1 MRHFAIPARMI
12 MLSSFAW
19 MSIVNYGFGLAMGW
33 LLVPGDFGLLAF
45 VQTLLTIAGLTL
57 NSGFAWSLTAALVG
71 ADRSR
76 RAALVRGASAANLLL
91 ALLIGA
97 LIVLL
102 FALGPLRPGLESW
115 TIAALVVGTLPL
127 LASVAI
133 ARATVQGS
141 ERFGLLALIWAVE
154 TVAKAATGTGLVLA
168 GLGVVGA
175 IAGFFV
181 GALVAA
187 VLALGLLVRTLE
199 IRPWGAVERP
209 ALRTARDMFGAL
221 LGMALLLN
229 LDLVALKLFA
239 PDERALVGY
248 YQAGI
253 VLANMP
259 YYLTTALIPVLFTQI
274 ARLRQVAQS
283 GPIVGEA
290 LRLALVVILPLE
302 IGLTIAPQAI
312 LGLLFPAAYQ
322 ASAAVLG
329 LLALGN
335 SALILVA
342 ILAAAFQ
349 ATGAARVPAR
359 SLLAIVAVEAVA
371 LWAVV
376 PRWYAVGAASCF
388 LAAALGALIVLGSA
402 YGRALG
408 LHILQ
413 PVVFWLTKYAAA
425 LAVGGGVTAVVAG
438 LTGQILLA
446 LIVGGVCYLG
456 SALGLGLTS
465 LPNIRFNS
473 RRLQQASAAKGK

>member
-1 MRHFAIPARMI
+1 MRRFAIPARMI
-12 MLSSFAW
+12 MLGSFAW

-45 VQTLLTIAGLTL
+45 VQTLLTITGLIL

-71 ADRSR
+71 AERSR
-76 RAALVRGASAANLLL
+76 RAVLVRGASGANLLL
-91 ALLIGA
+91 ALVIGA

-102 FALGPLRPGLESW
+102 FALGPLRSGLETW
-115 TIAALVVGTLPL
+115 TITALVVGTLPL

-133 ARATVQGS
+133 ARATMQGA

-175 IAGFFV
+175 IVGFFV

-187 VLALGLLVRTLE
+187 GLALVLLARTLE

-209 ALRTARDMFGAL
+209 ALRAARDMFGAL

-239 PDERALVGY
+239 ADDRALVGY

-274 ARLRQVAQS
+274 ARLRQAAQTEAV
-283 GPIVGEA
+283 VGEA

-302 IGLTIAPQAI
+302 IGLLIAPETI

-322 ASAAVLG
+322 ASAATLSI
-329 LLALGN
+329 LALGN

-342 ILAAAFQ
+342 ILSAAFQ
-349 ATGAARVPAR
+349 ATGAASVPAR
-359 SLLAIVAVEAVA
+359 SLLAIVAVEIAA
-371 LWAVV
+371 LWMVV
-376 PRWYAVGAASCF
+376 PIWQAVGAATCF
-388 LAAALGALIVLGSA
+388 LVAALGALLVLGGA
-402 YGRALG
+402 YARVLG
-408 LHILQ
+408 PRILQ
-413 PVVFWLTKYAAA
+413 SVATWLTRYAAA
-425 LAVGGGVTAVVAG
+425 LAVGGIVTAIVAG
-438 LTGQILLA
+438 LTHQIILA
-446 LIVGGVCYLG
+446 LIVGGVGYLS
-456 SALGLGLTS
+456 SALGLGLAS
-465 LPNIRFNS
+465 LPMMRAS
-473 RRLQQASAAKGK
+473 RRLNPSSVAKGN